1 MDREVGQ
8 VVKVGEKEMEV
19 MIHAPAGCD
28 SCSAKGVCHVASADA
43 GFRIITLPRINGV
56 QTGQQVILTF
66 RQSSSLIA
74 AMIVFVVPILF
85 ALMGYL
91 VATILFPSSELF
103 GAVGLIGGLFISG
116 AVIYFLNQN
125 LSRSNFFLPRVEIQ
139 DHPSEPPDAFRD
151 NNGLPPIHQN

>member
-8 VVKVGEKEMEV
+8 VVKVGEKEMEI

-28 SCSAKGVCHVASADA
+28 SCSAKGVCHAGSSDS

-56 QTGQQVILTF
+56 QPGQQVVLTF

-91 VATILFPSSELF
+91 VATTLFPSSELF
-103 GAVGLIGGLFISG
+103 GALGLIGGLLISG

-139 DHPSEPPDAFRD
+139 DQPSESPGISREK
-151 NNGLPPIHQN
+151 NGLPPIHQN